1 MAKKGRAQLCA
12 YRGGRMKK
20 IRGNELA
27 QKRGASFPFRISS
40 FPTRFPVYSEKNA
53 WFPHRLPL
61 VSLRFHFLT
70 YTVETGNEARQ
81 RMCGT

>member
-1 MAKKGRAQLCA
+1 
-12 YRGGRMKK
+12 MKK